1 MCAILKKAQKSAASD
16 VEAALRLNIFQSL
29 EKFIYLW
36 NRPSR
41 VLVSV
46 FS

>member
-1 MCAILKKAQKSAASD
+1 MCAILKNAQKSAASY
-16 VEAALRLNIFQSL
+16 VEAALRLNRFQSL
-29 EKFIYLW
+29 EKFIDLW